1 MEINET
7 NKKLY
12 EDSFISNGEY
22 GDLNNWKPDIDERM
36 IEESCEDEN
45 GKWVPATPLGYRDYK
60 ESRSEGIKSILSQ
73 EPALSM
79 TLDEAHNIKREDN
92 RFKQYDKIE
101 IEGNGYVV
109 TADDEGSYY
118 IVDEEN
124 HQYYIDYLR

>member
-1 MEINET
+1 MDINEI

-12 EDSFISNGEY
+12 EDAFISNGEY
-22 GDLNNWKPDIDERM
+22 GDLNSWKPDIDERM

-73 EPALSM
+73 EPVLSM